1 MKHKLCL
8 HGLEVK
14 NQAQLLNLAK
24 RLLPGS
30 TVKVKIKEKYF
41 NDNDMYKYRLTRFT
55 PENIDGVRLYCAWG
69 TLLVSDKLLAI
80 ADIIIEFE
88 YHKAEAAEAV
98 DSLLQKLLAS
108 KTKFVCYLGIFKI
121 SGWVPSLFHQKPLGW
136 PSILYQQVCAVEL
149 LFCDGHGL
157 VS

>member
-88 YHKAEAAEAV
+88 YHNAEAAEAV

-108 KTKFVCYLGIFKI
+108 IC
-121 SGWVPSLFHQKPLGW
+121 
-136 PSILYQQVCAVEL
+136 
-149 LFCDGHGL
+149 
-157 VS
+157 

>member
-1 MKHKLCL
+1 MKQKLCL

-88 YHKAEAAEAV
+88 CHNAEAAKAV
-98 DSLLQKLLAS
+98 DGLLQKLLAS
-108 KTKFVCYLGIFKI
+108 KQNLCWRRRIFRSDWTNCAAASTK
-121 SGWVPSLFHQKPLGW
+121 SSW
-136 PSILYQQVCAVEL
+136 PPTMRTVL
-149 LFCDGHGL
+149 
-157 VS
+157 

>member
-88 YHKAEAAEAV
+88 YHNAEAAEAV
-98 DSLLQKLLAS
+98 DSLLQKLLPPKQNLCWRS
-108 KTKFVCYLGIFKI
+108 RIFR
-121 SGWVPSLFHQKPLGW
+121 SDWTS
-136 PSILYQQVCAVEL
+136 CAVAL
-149 LFCDGHGL
+149 TKSSWRPTMPTAL
-157 VS
+157 

>member
-88 YHKAEAAEAV
+88 YHNAE
-98 DSLLQKLLAS
+98 LQKLLTVCCRSCWPPKQNLCWRSRIFRSDWTSCAAVL
-108 KTKFVCYLGIFKI
+108 TKSSWRPTMRTVL
-121 SGWVPSLFHQKPLGW
+121 
-136 PSILYQQVCAVEL
+136 
-149 LFCDGHGL
+149 
-157 VS
+157 

>member
-1 MKHKLCL
+1 MKYKLCL

-88 YHKAEAAEAV
+88 YHNAEAAEAV
-98 DSLLQKLLAS
+98 DSLLQKLLTVCCRSCWPPKQNLCWRSRIFRSDWTSCAAVL
-108 KTKFVCYLGIFKI
+108 TKSSWRPTMPTAL
-121 SGWVPSLFHQKPLGW
+121 
-136 PSILYQQVCAVEL
+136 
-149 LFCDGHGL
+149 
-157 VS
+157 